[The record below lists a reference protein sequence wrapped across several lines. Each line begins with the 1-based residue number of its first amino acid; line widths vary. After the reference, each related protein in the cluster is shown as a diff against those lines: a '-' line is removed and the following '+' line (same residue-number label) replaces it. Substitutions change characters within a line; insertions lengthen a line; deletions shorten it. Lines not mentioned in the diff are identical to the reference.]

1 MASVPI
7 MQVRRVGKQSISLR
21 RVSYLAG
28 TDSAD
33 LAIRMTRIVETIRV
47 AASTVEVR
55 SIIKQ
60 KPVIPQA

>member
-1 MASVPI
+1 VV
-7 MQVRRVGKQSISLR
+7 VR
-21 RVSYLAG
+21 
-28 TDSAD
+28 AD
-33 LAIRMTRIVETIRV
+33 LAIRMTRMVETIRV